1 MKKRR
6 TSAQIAATKKLVAF
20 NKKRRGK
27 KVAKKKGRKKRRTAK
42 QIAATRKLVA
52 LNKQRGQKTVRRKNP
67 KRKTLKKSHLWVAFV
82 CTGMKVYFAYIT
94 DTRKA
99 RVGISDK
106 KANSVLFR
114 TRQRAHDV
122 AKLLAKGWPN
132 SQAGV
137 APDTATSAQI
147 VAACGGKT

>member
-6 TSAQIAATKKLVAF
+6 TKAQIAATKKLVAF
-20 NKKRRGK
+20 NKRRRGK
-27 KVAKKKGRKKRRTAK
+27 KVTKRTRKKRRTAK

-52 LNKQRGQKTVRRKNP
+52 LNKRRRKNP
-67 KRKTLKKSHLWVAFV
+67 QRKKAKRTALKKSHLWVAFV

-106 KANSVLFR
+106 KSKSVLFR
-114 TRQRAHDV
+114 TKQRAHDV

-132 SQAGV
+132 SQSGV
-137 APDTATSAQI
+137 APETATSAQI
-147 VAACGGKT
+147 VAACGGKA